1 MTIDIA
7 VTLLREAIYTIF
19 IVSIPI
25 LGITLIVGLLISIFQ
40 AATSIN
46 EMTMT
51 YVPKIIVVAII
62 GIITLPWMLDIL
74 VGFTRNL
81 FDLLPTMVK

>member
-7 VTLLREAIYTIF
+7 VTLLRESIYTIF
-19 IVSIPI
+19 VVSVPI

-51 YVPKIIVVAII
+51 YVPKIIVVGII
-62 GIITLPWMLDIL
+62 GIIMLPWILDIL
-74 VGFTRNL
+74 VGFTKNI
-81 FDLLPTMVK
+81 FNLLPTMIK

>member
-7 VTLLREAIYTIF
+7 VTLLRESIYTIF
-19 IVSIPI
+19 IVAVPI
-25 LGITLIVGLLISIFQ
+25 LGITLVVGLLISIFQ

-51 YVPKIIVVAII
+51 YVPKIIVVGII

-74 VGFTRNL
+74 VDFTRNI
-81 FDLLPTMVK
+81 FNLLPTMIK

>member
-7 VTLLREAIYTIF
+7 VTLLRESIYTIF
-19 IVSIPI
+19 IVAIPI
-25 LGITLIVGLLISIFQ
+25 LGITLLIGLLISIFQ

-74 VGFTRNL
+74 VGFTKNL

>member
-1 MTIDIA
+1 MTEEMAI
-7 VTLLREAIYTIF
+7 TLLREATYTIF
-19 IVSIPI
+19 IVSAPI
-25 LGITLIVGLLISIFQ
+25 LGVTLLVGLIISIFQ

-51 YVPKIIVVAII
+51 YVPKIIIVAIV

-74 VGFTRNL
+74 IGFTKNIFNIMPVL
-81 FDLLPTMVK
+81 AK

>member
-1 MTIDIA
+1 MTEEMAI
-7 VTLLREAIYTIF
+7 TLLREATYTIF
-19 IVSIPI
+19 LVSAPI
-25 LGITLIVGLLISIFQ
+25 LGVTLIVGLIISIFQ

-51 YVPKIIVVAII
+51 YVPKIIVVAIV

-74 VGFTRNL
+74 ISFTKNIFNILPNL
-81 FDLLPTMVK
+81 AK

>member
-1 MTIDIA
+1 MTEEMAI
-7 VTLLREAIYTIF
+7 TLLREATYTIF
-19 IVSIPI
+19 IVAAPI
-25 LGITLIVGLLISIFQ
+25 LGTTLIVGLIISIFQ

-51 YVPKIIVVAII
+51 YVPKIIVVAIV

-74 VGFTRNL
+74 ISFTKNIFDILPNL
-81 FDLLPTMVK
+81 AK

>member
-1 MTIDIA
+1 MTEEMAISI
-7 VTLLREAIYTIF
+7 LREATYTIF
-19 IVSIPI
+19 IVSAPI
-25 LGITLIVGLLISIFQ
+25 LGTTLIIGLFISIFQ

-51 YVPKIIVVAII
+51 YVPKIIVVAIV

-74 VGFTRNL
+74 IGFTKNI
-81 FDLLPTMVK
+81 FNLLPTLTR

>member
-7 VTLLREAIYTIF
+7 VTVLREAIYTIF
-19 IVSIPI
+19 VVAIPI
-25 LGITLIVGLLISIFQ
+25 LGITLLVGLLISIFQ

-74 VGFTRNL
+74 VDFTRNI
-81 FDLLPTMVK
+81 FDLLPTMIK

>member
-19 IVSIPI
+19 VVSIPI
-25 LGITLIVGLLISIFQ
+25 LGVALAVGLLISIFQ

-51 YVPKIIVVAII
+51 YVPKIIVVAIV

-74 VGFTRNL
+74 VDFARNI
-81 FDLLPTMVK
+81 FNLLPTMVK